1 MKVSASFLSSKN
13 PAVDLAKLDQ
23 TDVDYIHVDIMDGK
37 FVPNKTMPFSEM
49 KNIYKY
55 TSKRLDVHLMVEKP
69 EEYIPLYA
77 SLNTEYITIHVE
89 LDEDIMEC
97 LELIKSY
104 SIKAGLS
111 IKPNTKVSELIP
123 YLPYIDM
130 ILIMSVEPGFG
141 GQKFMDNAL
150 DKIKYLDNLRN
161 NNDEYHYL
169 IEVDGGVNLSNVSK
183 IREAGANVVVMGT
196 ALINSSDKASVIK
209 EVDNL

>member
-1 MKVSASFLSSKN
+1 MRSLFSNLVYLLSEIK
-13 PAVDLAKLDQ
+13 KQ
-23 TDVDYIHVDIMDGK
+23 QIM
-37 FVPNKTMPFSEM
+37 V
-49 KNIYKY
+49 
-55 TSKRLDVHLMVEKP
+55 
-69 EEYIPLYA
+69 
-77 SLNTEYITIHVE
+77 
-89 LDEDIMEC
+89 
-97 LELIKSY
+97 
-104 SIKAGLS
+104 GLS
-111 IKPNTKVSELIP
+111 IKPSTKIREIEP
-123 YLPYIDM
+123 YLPLVDLV
-130 ILIMSVEPGFG
+130 LIMSVEPGFG